1 MTLLLPKAADQY
13 DKANEQTTR
22 GLIVQEDTLNLK
34 KNTDVSFGTTYGP
47 VLTSPN
53 GTRWRLTISNAGAIT
68 ATSL

>member
-1 MTLLLPKAADQY
+1 MPLILPAAANKY
-13 DKANEQTTR
+13 DKNNEQTSRDRT
-22 GLIVQEDTLNLK
+22 VAEDALNLK
-34 KNTDVSFGTTYGP
+34 KNTDINFGTTYGP